1 MTRHIIVLALVA
13 LVSLSAIAHA
23 DAGTKSSK
31 KGHASMS
38 TITFTKHYDKASS
51 VLF

>member
-1 MTRHIIVLALVA
+1 MIRHILVIALAA

-31 KGHASMS
+31 KVHASLS
-38 TITFTKHYDKASS
+38 TITITKHDDKASP